1 MSNVCPVKH
10 LYIVHLG
17 AFMSSEIG
25 EQYFTII
32 ELTLITVGSYYNLE
46 RREYQYSC
54 FLTVWR
60 DSTYGSEELFLQ
72 INKSTAWTWCTH
84 RNQSQCMI
92 YLFLVVLWIYISAI
106 NLLCLM
112 SFDLWTSWL
121 AAIFGFFV
129 HSLYV
134 RLSSCENH
142 VFQGLDALTPTLIV
156 GNGMKVVSH
165 VLVMFSVLCTVSLGC
180 CLWVVAVFFY

>member
-17 AFMSSEIG
+17 AIMSSEIG
-25 EQYFTII
+25 EQYFTIL

-46 RREYQYSC
+46 RREYQLSC

-60 DSTYGSEELFLQ
+60 DSTYGSEELFLR
-72 INKSTAWTWCTH
+72 INKSTTWTWCTH

-112 SFDLWTSWL
+112 SFDLWISWL

-129 HSLYV
+129 HRLYV

-180 CLWVVAVFFY
+180 CLWVVAVLFY